1 MLQYL
6 SQKSKNNQKPSCS
19 LLFSYP
25 QIQFPLRVKL
35 LKKMIRVAISNH
47 FPLIVFWLSTKIL
60 VSMFSSKYQVS
71 LSFTN
76 NLHNSKPTNLCI
88 QFHIV
93 SLICILYL
101 MQISTPSLKFF
112 LYWSWEISCFPSY
125 PSDSLATHSLCWL
138 LFSSKS
144 LMSSD
149 ICLHKWYNSVALNT
163 IFMLLYTKLRS
174 LTSTAFPWI
183 SDFSVRIAFFFF
195 PPGVYRIGILNL
207 KCLNQ
212 HFWSHKL
219 NHYPTQSSLSHKQ
232 HLCSPDDSGQNPWF
246 ILFSTC
252 SLICTSS
259 QQILSDLLSKYVLKV
274 LSSYS

>member
-1 MLQYL
+1 
-6 SQKSKNNQKPSCS
+6 
-19 LLFSYP
+19 
-25 QIQFPLRVKL
+25 
-35 LKKMIRVAISNH
+35 
-47 FPLIVFWLSTKIL
+47 
-60 VSMFSSKYQVS
+60 
-71 LSFTN
+71 
-76 NLHNSKPTNLCI
+76 
-88 QFHIV
+88 
-93 SLICILYL
+93 

-163 IFMLLYTKLRS
+163 IFILLYTKFRS
-174 LTSTAFPWI
+174 LTSTTPL
-183 SDFSVRIAFFFF
+183 DFRLQCQNSFFFS
-195 PPGVYRIGILNL
+195 PGVYRIGILNL

-212 HFWSHKL
+212 HFWSHNL

-232 HLCSPDDSGQNPWF
+232 HLCSPDDSGQKPWF

-259 QQILSDLLSKYVLKV
+259 PQILSDLLSKYVLKV
-274 LSSYS
+274 LSSYT